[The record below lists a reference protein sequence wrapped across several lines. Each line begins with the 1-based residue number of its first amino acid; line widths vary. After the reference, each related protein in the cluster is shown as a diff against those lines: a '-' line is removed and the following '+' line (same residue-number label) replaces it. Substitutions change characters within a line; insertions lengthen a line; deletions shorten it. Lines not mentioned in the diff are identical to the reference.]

1 MHDASDL
8 VLARVPSGV
17 PIRTTVHVYGEGDL
31 VDGPDGPELDVPADG
46 GPFVYAQA
54 AQHGREVNGTA
65 ALRRL
70 HERLTGTS
78 EDAVDAGSE
87 GNLGDGGLA
96 GTLVTVPVADPLTF
110 DRVSYTT
117 PESLDAV
124 HSNMNRC
131 WPGDADG
138 TLHERMA
145 ARLWRFAS
153 AADAVVDLH
162 TGSPAMLTHAVYM
175 RDDAACRGLAEA
187 FGTDLLLAEAAGDDR
202 KSEDLRADQNSTSS
216 DDEADTEWSKRG
228 FAGKLRVAATREGIP
243 TVTPE
248 LAHSREVVPEA
259 VAVGVEGMVGVLR
272 HEGVLP
278 GEPAPWE
285 GTVARNHLGRVE
297 AADSGLF
304 TPESSLS
311 VGDEVAAGD
320 RLGVVHDPATFE
332 PLQTAAADRDGIVY
346 SIAREATVTAGATLV
361 GVAERLEE

>member
-1 MHDASDL
+1 MHDAREL
-8 VLARVPSGV
+8 VLARLPSGS
-17 PIRTTVHVYGEGDL
+17 PIRTTVHAYGEGRL
-31 VDGPDGPELDVPADG
+31 VDGADGPELDAPTDG
-46 GPFVYAQA
+46 GPVVYAQA

-70 HERLTGTS
+70 HERLTGTAD
-78 EDAVDAGSE
+78 DAVDAAVS
-87 GNLGDGGLA
+87 

-175 RDDAACRGLAEA
+175 EDDPACRALAEA
-187 FGTDLLLAEAAGDDR
+187 FGTDLLLAEAAGD
-202 KSEDLRADQNSTSS
+202 
-216 DDEADTEWSKRG
+216 EADAEWAERG
-228 FAGKLRVAATREGIP
+228 FAGKLRVAATRRGIP

-259 VAVGVEGMVGVLR
+259 VDAGVDGLLGVLR
-272 HEGVLP
+272 HEGLLP
-278 GEPAPWE
+278 GEPAPWD

-304 TPESSLS
+304 TPERDLS
-311 VGDEVAAGD
+311 VGDEVEEGD

-346 SIAREATVTAGATLV
+346 SIAREATVTAGSTLV
-361 GVAERLEE
+361 GVAERLAE

>member
-1 MHDASDL
+1 MHDARDL
-8 VLARVPSGV
+8 VLARLPSGV

-31 VDGPDGPELDVPADG
+31 VGGPDGPELDVPPDG
-46 GPFVYAQA
+46 GPVVYAQA

-65 ALRRL
+65 VLRRL
-70 HERLTGTS
+70 HERLTGAG
-78 EDAVDAGSE
+78 EGAIDAE
-87 GNLGDGGLA
+87 LA

-110 DRVSYTT
+110 DRVSYTA

-145 ARLWRFAS
+145 ARLWRFAG

-187 FGTDLLLAEAAGDDR
+187 FNTNLLLAEAAGD
-202 KSEDLRADQNSTSS
+202 
-216 DDEADTEWSKRG
+216 EADAEWAERG

-259 VAVGVEGMVGVLR
+259 VAVGVDGTVGVLR
-272 HEGVLP
+272 HERVLP
-278 GEPAPWE
+278 GEPAPWD

-304 TPESSLS
+304 TPERGLS
-311 VGDEVAAGD
+311 IGDEVEAGD

-346 SIAREATVTAGATLV
+346 SIAREATVTAGETLV

>member
-1 MHDASDL
+1 MHDARDL
-8 VLARVPSGV
+8 VLARLPSGV

-31 VDGPDGPELDVPADG
+31 VDGPDGPELDVPAGG
-46 GPFVYAQA
+46 GPVVYAQA

-70 HERLTGTS
+70 HERLTGAS
-78 EDAVDAGSE
+78 EDAVDAE
-87 GNLGDGGLA
+87 LA

-117 PESLDAV
+117 PESLDAI

-175 RDDAACRGLAEA
+175 RGDAACRGLAEA

-202 KSEDLRADQNSTSS
+202 NSEDLRADQNSTSS
-216 DDEADTEWSKRG
+216 DDEANTEWVERG

-259 VAVGVEGMVGVLR
+259 VAAGVDGMLGVLR
-272 HEGVLP
+272 HEGLLP
-278 GEPAPWE
+278 GKPAPWD

-297 AADSGLF
+297 AAESGLF
-304 TPESSLS
+304 TPERGLS

-320 RLGVVHDPATFE
+320 PLGVVHDPTTFE
-332 PLQTAAADRDGIVY
+332 SLQTAAADRDGIVY